1 VPPPSLA
8 QIGAAIRSLR
18 KKRKLSI
25 EALAAEADMHPYSIS
40 RIERGEQNPS
50 WITLVSLAD
59 ALDVDVIALVRLAGK
74 QPRS

>member
-1 VPPPSLA
+1 MPQPSLA

-25 EALAAEADMHPYSIS
+25 EALAAEADMHPYSVS

-59 ALDVDVIALVRLAGK
+59 ALGTNMVDLVRLASE
-74 QPRS
+74 QPRT

>member
-1 VPPPSLA
+1 MPQPSLA

-18 KKRKLSI
+18 KKRKMSI
-25 EALAAEADMHPYSIS
+25 EALAAEADMHPYSVS

-59 ALDVDVIALVRLAGK
+59 ALGADMVDLVRLASE
-74 QPRS
+74 QPRT